1 MPRLAEL
8 AGVLSDYITLCKEQF
23 AIALLASAGKG
34 NLRFDRRQCANHERQ
49 AAGRGGRG
57 ATDKKKG
64 GWHYANR
71 PDPLL

>member
-49 AAGRGGRG
+49 AVEREVTRA
-57 ATDKKKG
+57 ADKKKG
-64 GWHYANR
+64 GWHHANR
-71 PDPLL
+71 P